1 MVYVDECEIHTH
13 PHLAQVWRKKGHPM
27 RIPAAG
33 ADRKCAIFGALDYAS
48 GQLLSVLSARK
59 DETAFMTFLEQLL
72 QTIPSAEAVV
82 VVLDNAGYH
91 TSLAMRE
98 WWRAHAAQL
107 QPFFL
112 PAYTPQLHLI
122 ERLWRYL
129 KGKLACH
136 RWWNDLERLQQA
148 AETLLTGLEVHFHA
162 TDGPTF
168 RPPHNFCETA

>member
-1 MVYVDECEIHTH
+1 
-13 PHLAQVWRKKGHPM
+13 M

-33 ADRKCAIFGALDYAS
+33 ADQKYAIFGARDYAS
-48 GQLLSVLSARK
+48 GHLAHAPSARK
-59 DETAFMTFLEQLL
+59 DETAFIAFLERHL
-72 QTIPSAEAVV
+72 QAMRPDESVV

-91 TSLAMRE
+91 KSLAVRE
-98 WWRAHAAQL
+98 WWRAHVAQL

-112 PAYTPQLHLI
+112 PASTPPLNLI

-129 KGKLACH
+129 QDKLACH
-136 RWWNDLERLQQA
+136 RWWNDLERLQPA
-148 AETLLTGLEVHFHA
+148 AEIVLTGLEVHFHA